1 MSNNYLIALAA
12 LAAITAS
19 AQSGARTPISVT
31 SADAV
36 AARSA
41 TGRGTHARRSTSK
54 AARAMGSE
62 AFTVRSSSRS
72 SSSGSSD
79 GGSNSLRGEG
89 DLTFGGG
96 PVVPYAQSHA
106 IFMHPVNDFC
116 AIPANCWGDPE
127 GFLKDL
133 GESDFI
139 HITDQYVNARA
150 DNRYTVGRSTTVNY
164 NRNPF
169 NFVFLDNDILA
180 VIHAAA
186 AATGQTGY
194 GHIYHVLL
202 PPFQDVCA
210 AGIGCAST
218 TICAYHSSADF
229 FDIGH
234 VIYSVEPY
242 QSSFGCDLPG
252 PTPNGVVADS
262 LYNVLSHEL
271 FEIITNPDDGAWTNT
286 SQLSLLGQ
294 EIGDVCEF
302 INSSSS
308 FDVPA
313 FKIGKKLYA
322 VQREHDNAQ
331 HACATAPK

>member
-1 MSNNYLIALAA
+1 MSNKYLTALAA
-12 LAAITAS
+12 LAATTAF
-19 AQSGARTPISVT
+19 AQSDAPNRISIATADTAAART
-31 SADAV
+31 
-36 AARSA
+36 A
-41 TGRGTHARRSTSK
+41 TGRGTHARRSTSP
-54 AARAMGSE
+54 AARAMGSD
-62 AFTVRSSSRS
+62 AFTVRSSSRAS
-72 SSSGSSD
+72 ASGSS
-79 GGSNSLRGEG
+79 GGESTSLRGEG
-89 DLTFGGG
+89 DLTFNGG
-96 PVVPYAQSHA
+96 PVVPYAQSHL
-106 IFMHPVNDFC
+106 IYMNPVTNTC
-116 AIPANCWGDPE
+116 AIVANCWGDPE

-133 GESDFI
+133 GDSDFI
-139 HITDQYVNARA
+139 HITDQYVKASA
-150 DNRYTVGRSTTVNY
+150 DHRYTLGRSFTVNY
-164 NRNPF
+164 NQNPSDF
-169 NFVFLDNDILA
+169 RFFDADILA
-180 VIHAAA
+180 VIHTAAA
-186 AATGQTGY
+186 STGQTGY

-229 FDIGH
+229 PDIGH

-242 QSSFGCDLPG
+242 QSSFGCAIAG
-252 PTPNGVVADS
+252 PSPNGVVADS

-302 INSSSS
+302 INSSFL
-308 FDVPA
+308 FDVPT

-331 HACATAPK
+331 HGCATKPN